1 MRILHA
7 VHNFPPEF
15 VGGTEAYL
23 AALVVEQA
31 ARGHEVAVF
40 SGSERD
46 GDGVLE
52 ETHHG
57 VRVWRVLHRGP
68 RFSAHLEVPEVRTR
82 WADCLR
88 AFAPDVVHVHHYMN
102 LFCPLVADAKAFG
115 ARTIVSLHDFLA
127 ACPRFF
133 MVRHDGGF
141 CGDDTPVPLE
151 RCVTCCAPEFG
162 GDEARPRAELLA
174 RRAFFDAEL
183 RAADEVLAPSAAA
196 ARTLRDSGI
205 LPQDVPID
213 VLPLGLTRTLHPEA
227 WRADPAGRLRI
238 AWWGNLAPV
247 KGVDRVI
254 DALERLPAEVRAR
267 LRLTLLGRATDA
279 VFEREQ
285 LGRLERLAPLEVV
298 REGAFDSDRL
308 QRLAAETDVAVFF
321 SAAAETYSLVVD
333 EALAL
338 GIPVVVADRGA
349 APERAG
355 DAGFVVAVGD
365 VDALARLLMRLL
377 QRPAELAAAR
387 ARTAARRF
395 AISDHAVALEALYAS
410 PPPSTTAPMSAPMS
424 AGPLPPQEI
433 PPFDPRFTF
442 VPLAEFA
449 RVPGGRVVVLAPHP
463 DDEIIGAGGALGLH
477 AQRGDRV
484 TVVHVTDGA
493 GGDRDGKE
501 RGRIAEVR
509 KAEARAAGRELGLT
523 EFHALDFPD
532 GALRPDGAF
541 LSGFTGL
548 LETLRPDV
556 LYVPSPWEH
565 HPDHRATYWLAAHA
579 LLQSGMRP
587 RVVLYEVNEPQPAS
601 YLLDVTAQLPKKRAA
616 LNAFASQ
623 RAYLD
628 VTDKTLTANR
638 ARTVNVD
645 VRGVEAAEAY
655 LEIDA
660 DRLFAWA
667 ELAARAR
674 AFVAGATAVRPS
686 ATDVV
691 APTAAPAA
699 PSSREVPVS
708 CVISTWNKC
717 ADVRENL
724 LALTRQT
731 ARPAQIVVVDN
742 ASKDG
747 TAAMIRREFPQVTLI
762 EMPHDRA
769 GACETFNL
777 GMKAATQPF
786 TAIMDDDVVAPPEW
800 LGRLYDRMLAEPN
813 STAMVSSL
821 VVEPGMPPEFLL
833 AEKRE
838 RYMATFRGC
847 GTLARSDVLK
857 AADYYDERF
866 FIYGNE
872 RDLASRV
879 LRLGH
884 RIVMC
889 PDAELFHKTP
899 FGMKGG
905 KRSLYFHVRNF
916 WLYAFKHCSIGQI
929 VRAAW
934 VLGLKGLG
942 LKRGNAN
949 DASGTIGID
958 KAVKQTP
965 GGLWIATKATFAAL
979 AMLPYCLRHRVV
991 CRAPDFEP
999 PVK

>member
-15 VGGTEAYL
+15 LGGTEAYL

-31 ARGHEVAVF
+31 ARGHDVLVLA
-40 SGSERD
+40 GSERD
-46 GDGVLE
+46 GEGLE
-52 ETHHG
+52 DETFHG
-57 VRVWRVLHRGP
+57 VRVRRFRHTGP
-68 RFSAHLEVPEVRTR
+68 RFSVHLEVPSLRPLWNE
-82 WADCLR
+82 CLR
-88 AFAPDVVHVHHYMN
+88 TFRPDVVHVHHYMN
-102 LFCPLVADAKAFG
+102 LFAPLAGDAKAAG
-115 ARTIVSLHDFLA
+115 IRTIVSLHDFLVV
-127 ACPRFF
+127 CPRFF
-133 MVRHDGGF
+133 MVRPDGKF
-141 CGDDTPVPLE
+141 CGDDTPVPRA
-151 RCVTCCAPEFG
+151 RCVECCAPEFG
-162 GDEARPRAELLA
+162 GDRERPAAELEA

-196 ARTLRDSGI
+196 AGFLRASGI
-205 LPQDVPID
+205 LPQDVAID
-213 VLPLGLTRTLHPEA
+213 VLPLGLPRRMHGTP
-227 WRADPAGRLRI
+227 WRPDADGRLRL

-247 KGVDRVI
+247 KGVDRVVE
-254 DALERLPAEVRAR
+254 ALASLPSEVRAR
-267 LRLTLLGRATDA
+267 IHLTLLGPATDA
-279 VFEREQ
+279 EFERGLMRRIEAA
-285 LGRLERLAPLEVV
+285 APLVCV
-298 REGAFDSDRL
+298 REGAFDAARL
-308 QRLAAETDVAVFF
+308 ERLAAETDLAVFF
-321 SAAAETYSLVVD
+321 SSAAETYSLVVD

-338 GIPVVVADRGA
+338 GIPVLVADRGA

-355 DAGFVVAVGD
+355 SAGFVVPCGD
-365 VDALARLLMRLL
+365 VAALAARI
-377 QRPAELAAAR
+377 QRALEIPAELAAAR
-387 ARTAARRF
+387 AATASRRF
-395 AISDHAVALEALYAS
+395 GISDHAVLLEALYAS
-410 PPPSTTAPMSAPMS
+410 PPPSTTAPMSAPE
-424 AGPLPPQEI
+424 PHPQEL
-433 PPFDPRFTF
+433 PQFDPRFTF

-477 AQRGDRV
+477 AQRGDAIA
-484 TVVHVTDGA
+484 VVHLTDGA

-501 RGRIAEVR
+501 RGRIAQVR
-509 KAEARAAGRELGLT
+509 KDEARAAGRHLGVA

-532 GALRPDGAF
+532 GALKPEGAF

-548 LETLRPDV
+548 LETLKPDV

-579 LLQSGMRP
+579 LRRSGLAP

-601 YLLDVTAQLPKKRAA
+601 YLLDVTPMLERKRAA

-645 VRGVEAAEAY
+645 VKGVEAAEAY
-655 LEIDA
+655 LEIEA
-660 DRLFAWA
+660 SRMFEWA
-667 ELAARAR
+667 ELATRVR
-674 AFVAGATAVRPS
+674 AFSTTATPTSAGPTRAAQSVSANATR
-686 ATDVV
+686 T
-691 APTAAPAA
+691 
-699 PSSREVPVS
+699 VPVS

-747 TAAMIRREFPQVTLI
+747 TADMIRREFPQVTLI
-762 EMPHDRA
+762 VMPHDRA

-800 LGRLYDRMLAEPN
+800 LGKLYDRMLAEP
-813 STAMVSSL
+813 STTAMVSSL
-821 VVEPGMPPEFLL
+821 VVEPGMPAEFLA

-847 GTLARSDVLK
+847 GTLAKSDVLK

-884 RIVMC
+884 RITMC

-905 KRSLYFHVRNF
+905 KRSLYYHVRNF
-916 WLYAFKHCSIGQI
+916 WLYAFKHCSVGQI
-929 VRAAW
+929 VRAGW

-942 LKRGNAN
+942 LKQGNAN

-965 GGLWIATKATFAAL
+965 GGLWIAFKATFAAL

>member
-31 ARGHEVAVF
+31 ARGHDVVVLA
-40 SGSERD
+40 GSERD
-46 GDGVLE
+46 GDGIVE
-52 ETHHG
+52 ETYQG
-57 VRVWRVLHRGP
+57 IRVLRFTHRGP
-68 RFSAHLEVPEVRTR
+68 RFSVHLVVDALRPLWNERLRTFR
-82 WADCLR
+82 
-88 AFAPDVVHVHHYMN
+88 PDVVHVHHYMN
-102 LFCPLVADAKAFG
+102 LFAPLAADAKAAG
-115 ARTIVSLHDFLA
+115 IRTIVSLHDFLT

-133 MVRHDGGF
+133 MVRPDGGY
-141 CGDDTPVPLE
+141 CGDDTPVPRE
-151 RCVTCCAPEFG
+151 RCVACCAPEFG
-162 GDEARPRAELLA
+162 GDRERPAAELAA
-174 RRAFFDAEL
+174 RREFFDAEL
-183 RAADEVLAPSAAA
+183 RAADEVLAPSSAA
-196 ARTLRDSGI
+196 ARTLRASGI
-205 LPQDVPID
+205 LPRDVAID
-213 VLPLGLTRTLHPEA
+213 VLPLGLTRALHPTP
-227 WRADPAGRLRI
+227 WRPDPLGRLRI

-247 KGVDRVI
+247 KGVDRLV
-254 DALERLPAEVRAR
+254 DALERLPPEARAR
-267 LRLTLLGRATDA
+267 IRLTLLGRTTDA
-279 VFEREQ
+279 EFERT
-285 LGRLERLAPLEVV
+285 LLARIAAAAPLELV
-298 REGAFDSDRL
+298 REGAFDAVRL
-308 QRLAAETDVAVFF
+308 ERLAGETDLAVFF
-321 SAAAETYSLVVD
+321 STAAETYSLVVD

-338 GIPVVVADRGA
+338 GIPVLVADRGA

-355 DAGFVVAVGD
+355 NAGFVVPPGD
-365 VDALARLLMRLL
+365 VAALAARLERCLAE
-377 QRPAELAAAR
+377 PSELAAAR
-387 ARTAARRF
+387 AATSARRIG
-395 AISDHAVALEALYAS
+395 ISDHAVALEALYAA
-410 PPPSTTAPMSAPMS
+410 PPPSTTAPMSAEP
-424 AGPLPPQEI
+424 PLPTAL
-433 PPFDPRFTF
+433 PPFDPSFTF
-442 VPLAEFA
+442 VPLAEFS

-463 DDEIIGAGGALGLH
+463 DDEVIGAGGALALH
-477 AQRGDRV
+477 ARRGDRV
-484 TVVHVTDGA
+484 AVVHVTDGA
-493 GGDRDGKE
+493 GGDRDGNE
-501 RGRIAEVR
+501 RGRFAQVR
-509 KAEARAAGRELGLT
+509 KAEARAAGKELGIS

-548 LETLRPDV
+548 LETLKPDV

-565 HPDHRATYWLAAHA
+565 HPDHRATYWLATRA
-579 LLQSGMRP
+579 LQRSGLAP

-601 YLLDVTAQLPKKRAA
+601 YLVDVTQLLDAKRAA
-616 LNAFASQ
+616 LNAFSSQ

-645 VRGVEAAEAY
+645 VAAVQAAEAY

-660 DRLFAWA
+660 ARMAEWA
-667 ELAARAR
+667 ELATQVRAVSAAAAAPR
-674 AFVAGATAVRPS
+674 AP
-686 ATDVV
+686 V
-691 APTAAPAA
+691 APEVSTPAA
-699 PSSREVPVS
+699 TRTVPVS

-747 TAAMIRREFPQVTLI
+747 TAEMIRREFPQVTLI
-762 EMPHDRA
+762 VMPHDKA

-800 LGRLYDRMLAEPN
+800 LGKLYDRMLAEPN
-813 STAMVSSL
+813 TTAMVSSL
-821 VVEPGMPPEFLL
+821 VVEPGMPHDFLL

-857 AADYYDERF
+857 AAQYYDERF

-905 KRSLYFHVRNF
+905 KRSLYYHVRNF

-965 GGLWIATKATFAAL
+965 GGLWIAMKATFAAL
-979 AMLPYCLRHRVV
+979 AMLPYCLRHREV